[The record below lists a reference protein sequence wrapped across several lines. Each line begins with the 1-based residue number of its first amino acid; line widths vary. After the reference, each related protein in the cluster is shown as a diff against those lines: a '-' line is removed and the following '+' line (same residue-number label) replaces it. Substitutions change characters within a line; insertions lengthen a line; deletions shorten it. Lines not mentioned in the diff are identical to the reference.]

1 MKSHTN
7 GIAAHTQFML
17 LDHTSQYSQ
26 NPLVQSLFPADPLS
40 FDPDSSM
47 DAGHLVSNTN
57 SNLYM
62 WETRA

>member
-1 MKSHTN
+1 
-7 GIAAHTQFML
+7 ML